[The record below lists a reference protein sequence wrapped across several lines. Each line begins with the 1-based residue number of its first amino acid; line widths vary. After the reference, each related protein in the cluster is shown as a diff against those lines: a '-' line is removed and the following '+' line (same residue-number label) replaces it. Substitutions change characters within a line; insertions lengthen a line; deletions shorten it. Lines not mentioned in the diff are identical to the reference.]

1 MECKISED
9 AFVQLLYEFDIKG
22 LGVLDV
28 CEEPVNVLHAILAAP
43 EVVVRQFAEL
53 WAITDIL
60 EPHLPDCA
68 HAYTGIYRYRC
79 CLIRNNNNCTS
90 CAQRRRK
97 TSRPM

>member
-22 LGVLDV
+22 LGVL
-28 CEEPVNVLHAILAAP
+28 
-43 EVVVRQFAEL
+43 EV
-53 WAITDIL
+53 WALTDIL
-60 EPHLPDCA
+60 EPHLPGCA

-79 CLIRNNNNCTS
+79 CLIRNNNNCTR